1 MVLCAATIAVAVKD
15 TVSGGIVGL
24 SVSYALEVRFVFI
37 YLFIAY
43 LFANVLVVLY
53 SSLS

>member
-37 YLFIAY
+37 YLLHIF
-43 LFANVLVVLY
+43 FSNVLVVLY
-53 SSLS
+53 RSLS